1 MKGRNVS
8 KLAVFFFVLAVAAL
22 LCSILI
28 GIRVFWYLEE
38 FILLYGHHE
47 HLSAAFRETAVSS
60 MIAGSL
66 GVLGIGILLILP
78 LDMFRRTNRVQREA
92 EALRKKNLAMEE
104 LNRQTQKL
112 AHHQRLE
119 IIGTLTSSIAHEF
132 NNLLT
137 PIMGNS
143 MMALEQLSSDED
155 EMYDELLGIYSASC
169 KAKEI
174 ISRLSDLSRKNT
186 ETCFRQ
192 VAPDELIRKMV
203 RTAEPARAENVQIN
217 MNLNCWDQRMNANEI
232 QISQMMLNLILNG
245 FHAMEP
251 AGGRLTLST
260 NFDETYIHIQ
270 VADTGCGIPKD
281 IRSKIFEPF
290 FTTKET
296 GKGTGLGLAI
306 VAQVV
311 EDHRG
316 KIRVDSKERSG
327 TTFTVS
333 LPRLHVLPEEPEI

>member
-1 MKGRNVS
+1 MKGRNMS
-8 KLAVFFFVLAVAAL
+8 KAAVIFFLLAVAAL
-22 LCSILI
+22 IVGILT
-28 GIRVFWYLEE
+28 GVWAFWSLEK
-38 FILLYGHHE
+38 FLVLYGHQE
-47 HLSAAFRETAVSS
+47 QLSEAFRETAIAS

-66 GVLGIGILLILP
+66 AVFGIGSLLILSAHM
-78 LDMFRRTNRVQREA
+78 LRRTTRIQREA

-143 MMALEQLSSDED
+143 MMALERLPSDED
-155 EMYDELLGIYSASC
+155 EFYDELLEIYTASC
-169 KAKEI
+169 RAKEI

-192 VAPDELIRKMV
+192 VAPDEVIRKMV
-203 RTAEPARAENVQIN
+203 RTAEPARAENVSVN
-217 MNLNCWDQRMNANEI
+217 MNLNCWDQRLTANEI
-232 QISQMMLNLILNG
+232 QLSQMVLNLILNG

-251 AGGRLTLST
+251 NGGVLTIST
-260 NFDETYIHIQ
+260 SFDETHIHIC
-270 VADTGCGIPKD
+270 VADTGCGIPKE
-281 IRSKIFEPF
+281 IQSKIFEPF

-306 VAQVV
+306 VAQMV
-311 EDHRG
+311 EDHQGR
-316 KIRVDSKERSG
+316 IQVDSKEGSG

-333 LPRLHVLPEEPEI
+333 LPRLHISQEE

>member
-1 MKGRNVS
+1 MNSWNLS
-8 KLAVFFFVLAVAAL
+8 KVVALVLLLASSAL
-22 LCSILI
+22 LAGILF
-28 GIRVFWYLEE
+28 GVHVWGHFEE
-38 FILLYGHHE
+38 IIPLYSHHGE
-47 HLSAAFRETAVSS
+47 LQEAFRETALYS
-60 MIAGSL
+60 MISGSL
-66 GVLGIGILLILP
+66 LVLGIGMLVLLSMHML
-78 LDMFRRTNRVQREA
+78 RRSTRIQREA
-92 EALRKKNLAMEE
+92 EILRKKNQAMEE
-104 LNRQTQKL
+104 LNRKTRQL

-143 MMALEQLSSDED
+143 MMALEKLPSDED
-155 EMYDELLGIYSASC
+155 ELYDELLEIYSTSC

-203 RTAEPARAENVQIN
+203 RTAEPARAKNVQVN
-217 MNLNCWDQRMNANEI
+217 MNLNCWDQRLTANEI
-232 QISQMMLNLILNG
+232 QLSQMVLNLILNG

-251 AGGRLTLST
+251 EGGTLTLTT
-260 NFDETYIHIQ
+260 NLDETHIHIQ
-270 VADTGCGIPKD
+270 ISDTGCGIPRE
-281 IRSKIFEPF
+281 IQTKIFEPF
-290 FTTKET
+290 FTTKEA

-306 VAQVV
+306 VAQVL

-316 KIRVDSKERSG
+316 KIRVESAKGRG

-333 LPRLHVLPEEPEI
+333 LPRQHVPVEE

>member
-1 MKGRNVS
+1 MKDRNVS
-8 KLAVFFFVLAVAAL
+8 KRMVLLILLAGSLLLGGILAGVRVFRLSGQFAL
-22 LCSILI
+22 LF
-28 GIRVFWYLEE
+28 GYHEV
-38 FILLYGHHE
+38 LLR
-47 HLSAAFRETAVSS
+47 AFRETAVC
-60 MIAGSL
+60 SL
-66 GVLGIGILLILP
+66 ISGILVVLGIGLLLISL
-78 LDMFRRTNRVQREA
+78 LHMLHRTTRIRREE
-92 EALRKKNLAMEE
+92 EALWKRNQAMEE
-104 LNRQTQKL
+104 LNRQTQRL

-143 MMALEQLSSDED
+143 MMALEKLPSDED
-155 EMYDELLGIYSASC
+155 ALYDELLEIYAASC

-192 VAPDELIRKMV
+192 TAPDELIRKMV

-217 MNLNCWDQRMNANEI
+217 MNLNCWDQRLTANEI
-232 QISQMMLNLILNG
+232 QLSQLILNLILNG

-251 AGGRLTLST
+251 EGGTLTLATS
-260 NFDETYIHIQ
+260 FDETHIHIRIT
-270 VADTGCGIPKD
+270 DTGCGIARD
-281 IRSKIFEPF
+281 IQTRIFEPF
-290 FTTKET
+290 FTTKEA

-311 EDHRG
+311 EDHQG
-316 KIRVDSKERSG
+316 KIRVESKPGKG

-333 LPRLHVLPEEPEI
+333 LPRLHVRLEK

>member
-8 KLAVFFFVLAVAAL
+8 KVAVFVFLLAVSFLGGG
-22 LCSILI
+22 ILVSA
-28 GIRVFWYLEE
+28 RVFRRFEE
-38 FILLYGHHE
+38 YVVLYGHYDA
-47 HLSAAFRETAVSS
+47 LSDALRETAVYS
-60 MIAGSL
+60 MLAGSL
-66 GVLGIGILLILP
+66 MVFGIGLLL
-78 LDMFRRTNRVQREA
+78 LSLHMLRRTTKIQREA
-92 EALRKKNLAMEE
+92 AALRMKNQAMEE

-143 MMALEQLSSDED
+143 MMALEKLPSDED
-155 EMYDELLGIYSASC
+155 ELYDELLEIYSASC

-186 ETCFRQ
+186 ENCFRQ
-192 VAPDELIRKMV
+192 IAPDELIRKMV
-203 RTAEPARAENVQIN
+203 RTAEPARSENIQIN
-217 MNLNCWDQRMNANEI
+217 MNLNCWDQRLTANEI
-232 QISQMMLNLILNG
+232 QLSQLILNLILNA

-251 AGGRLTLST
+251 NGGILTLAT
-260 NFDETYIHIQ
+260 NFDETHIHIQ
-270 VADTGCGIPKD
+270 VADTGCGIAKE
-281 IRSKIFEPF
+281 IQSKIFEPF
-290 FTTKET
+290 FTTKEA

-311 EDHRG
+311 EDHQG
-316 KIRVDSKERSG
+316 KIRVESKAGNG

-333 LPRLHVLPEEPEI
+333 LPRLHVPLEE

>member
-1 MKGRNVS
+1 MKSWNLSRIVTLILL
-8 KLAVFFFVLAVAAL
+8 LAVSAL
-22 LCSILI
+22 LV
-28 GIRVFWYLEE
+28 G
-38 FILLYGHHE
+38 ILLGIHVLGHFE
-47 HLSAAFRETAVSS
+47 EYFPLYSQDGELQSAFQKTALYS

-66 GVLGIGILLILP
+66 IVFGIGMLVLLSLHM
-78 LDMFRRTNRVQREA
+78 LRRSTRIQREA
-92 EALRKKNLAMEE
+92 EILRKKHQALED

-143 MMALEQLSSDED
+143 MMALEKLPSVE
-155 EMYDELLGIYSASC
+155 EELYDELLEIYAASC

-174 ISRLSDLSRKNT
+174 ISRLSDLSRKNS

-192 VAPDELIRKMV
+192 VAPDEVIRKMV

-217 MNLNCWDQRMNANEI
+217 MNLNCWDQRLMANEI
-232 QISQMMLNLILNG
+232 QLSQMILNLILNG

-251 AGGRLTLST
+251 DGGILTLST
-260 NFDETYIHIQ
+260 NFDETDIHIQ
-270 VADTGCGIPKD
+270 IADTGCGIPKE
-281 IRSKIFEPF
+281 IQPKIFEPF

-306 VAQVV
+306 VAQMV
-311 EDHRG
+311 EDHEG
-316 KIRVDSKERSG
+316 KIRVESKPGTG

-333 LPRLHVLPEEPEI
+333 LPRAPVPMEQ

>member
-8 KLAVFFFVLAVAAL
+8 RLAVLFFLLAVMSL
-22 LCSILI
+22 VCGVLI
-28 GIRVFWYLEE
+28 GLQVFGYLQA
-38 FILLYGHHE
+38 FILEYGHHE
-47 HLSAAFRETAVSS
+47 ELSQAFRETAVSS
-60 MIAGSL
+60 MLAGSL
-66 GVLGIGILLILP
+66 IVLGIGILLILA
-78 LDMFRRTNRVQREA
+78 LHMLRSTTRIRKEA
-92 EALRKKNLAMEE
+92 EALRKKNEAMEE
-104 LNRQTQKL
+104 LNRQTRKL

-143 MMALEQLSSDED
+143 MMALERLPSDED
-155 EMYDELLGIYSASC
+155 ELYDELLEIYSASC

-192 VAPDELIRKMV
+192 VAPDEVIRKMI

-217 MNLNCWDQRMNANEI
+217 MNLNCWDQRLTANEI
-232 QISQMMLNLILNG
+232 QLSQMVLNLILNA

-251 AGGRLTLST
+251 AGGTLTLT
-260 NFDETYIHIQ
+260 TGFDDQNIEIRIS
-270 VADTGCGIPKD
+270 DTGCGIARE
-281 IRSKIFEPF
+281 IQSKIFEPF
-290 FTTKET
+290 FTTKEA

-311 EDHRG
+311 EDHQG
-316 KIRVDSKERSG
+316 KIRVESKEGSG
-327 TTFTVS
+327 TTFAVS
-333 LPRLHVLPEEPEI
+333 LPRLHMPETE

>member
-1 MKGRNVS
+1 MKGRKLS
-8 KLAVFFFVLAVAAL
+8 KSVIFAFLLALFALFGGVLFGFWVFRHFDA
-22 LCSILI
+22 
-28 GIRVFWYLEE
+28 
-38 FILLYGHHE
+38 FILLYGHRAE
-47 HLSAAFRETAVSS
+47 LSAAFHETVVYS
-60 MIAGSL
+60 MISGIL
-66 GVLGIGILLILP
+66 VVLGIGILLLVS
-78 LDMFRRTNRVQREA
+78 LHMFWSTTKVHRDVEM
-92 EALRKKNLAMEE
+92 LRKRNQTMEE

-143 MMALEQLSSDED
+143 MMALEKLPSDED
-155 EMYDELLGIYSASC
+155 ELYDELLEIYSASC

-174 ISRLSDLSRKNT
+174 ISRLSDLSRKNP

-203 RTAEPARAENVQIN
+203 KTAEPARAENVQIN
-217 MNLNCWDQRMNANEI
+217 MNLNCWDQRLTANEI
-232 QISQMMLNLILNG
+232 QISQLVLNLILNG

-251 AGGRLTLST
+251 LGGILTLTT
-260 NFDETYIHIQ
+260 NFDEDNIHIQ
-270 VADTGCGIPKD
+270 VSDTGCGIAKEIQP
-281 IRSKIFEPF
+281 KIFEPF

-296 GKGTGLGLAI
+296 GKVTGLGLAI

-311 EDHRG
+311 EDHMG
-316 KIRVDSKERSG
+316 KIQVESKEGHG

-333 LPRLHVLPEEPEI
+333 LPRMRTPSEE

>member
-1 MKGRNVS
+1 MKSRSAS
-8 KLAVFFFVLAVAAL
+8 KIVTIILLLAAFLLLGGILMGERLIASFDEFGQQYGYHGAL
-22 LCSILI
+22 LD
-28 GIRVFWYLEE
+28 
-38 FILLYGHHE
+38 LYRDIAA
-47 HLSAAFRETAVSS
+47 SAAFF
-60 MIAGSL
+60 AGL
-66 GVLGIGILLILP
+66 TVLGLGLLVILCIH
-78 LDMFRRTNRVQREA
+78 MHQRTSRVQREA
-92 EALRKKNLAMEE
+92 EALRRKNQAMEE
-104 LNRQTQKL
+104 LNRQTRQL

-143 MMALEQLSSDED
+143 MMALERLPSDED
-155 EMYDELLGIYSASC
+155 ELYDELLEIYTASTR
-169 KAKEI
+169 AKEI

-186 ETCFRQ
+186 ETSFRQ

-203 RTAEPARAENVQIN
+203 RTAEPARANNVQIN
-217 MNLNCWDQRMNANEI
+217 MNLNCWDQRLTANEI
-232 QISQMMLNLILNG
+232 QLSQMVLNLILNG

-251 AGGRLTLST
+251 DGGILTLTT
-260 NFDETYIHIQ
+260 NFDETHIHIQ
-270 VADTGCGIPKD
+270 IDDTGCGIAKD
-281 IRSKIFEPF
+281 IQPKIFEPF

-311 EDHRG
+311 EDHQG
-316 KIRVDSKERSG
+316 TIRVESKEEKG

-333 LPRLHVLPEEPEI
+333 LPRMHIPMEQ

>member
-1 MKGRNVS
+1 MKDRNVS
-8 KLAVFFFVLAVAAL
+8 KVAVLCLLTAVLFLLGGILLGSRVFLAFEQFAVLYGYHGAL
-22 LCSILI
+22 L
-28 GIRVFWYLEE
+28 GT
-38 FILLYGHHE
+38 
-47 HLSAAFRETAVSS
+47 FRE
-60 MIAGSL
+60 IAIFAGASGGLVVL
-66 GVLGIGILLILP
+66 GVLSLLILV
-78 LDMFRRTNRVQREA
+78 LHMMRRSTRIQREA
-92 EALRKKNLAMEE
+92 EILRRKNKAAED
-104 LNRQTQKL
+104 LNRQRQKL

-143 MMALEQLSSDED
+143 IMALERLPSDED
-155 EMYDELLGIYSASC
+155 EMYDELLEIYSASC

-186 ETCFRQ
+186 ETCFRP

-203 RTAEPARAENVQIN
+203 RTAEPARGDNVQIN
-217 MNLNCWDQRMNANEI
+217 MNLNCWDQRLSANEI
-232 QISQMMLNLILNG
+232 QLSQMILNLILNG

-251 AGGRLTLST
+251 DGGVLTLST
-260 NFDETYIHIQ
+260 NLDETHIHIEIS
-270 VADTGCGIPKD
+270 DTGCGIPKE
-281 IRSKIFEPF
+281 IQPKIFEPF

-316 KIRVDSKERSG
+316 KIRMESKTGSC

-333 LPRLHVLPEEPEI
+333 LPRQHVPIEN

>member
-8 KLAVFFFVLAVAAL
+8 KVVAFFVLLAVSAL
-22 LCSILI
+22 LGGVLL
-28 GIRVFWYLEE
+28 GIWVFRYLEE
-38 FILLYGHHE
+38 FILLYGHHV
-47 HLSAAFRETAVSS
+47 HLSEAFRETAVAS
-60 MIAGSL
+60 MISASL
-66 GVLGIGILLILP
+66 VVWGIGILLILS
-78 LDMFRRTNRVQREA
+78 LHMLRRTTRIQREA
-92 EALRKKNLAMEE
+92 EVLRKKNQAMEE
-104 LNRQTQKL
+104 LNRQTQRL

-143 MMALEQLSSDED
+143 LMALEKLPSDED
-155 EMYDELLGIYSASC
+155 ELYDELLEIYSASC

-174 ISRLSDLSRKNT
+174 ISRLSDLSRKNS
-186 ETCFRQ
+186 ENSFRQ
-192 VAPDELIRKMV
+192 VSPDELIRKMV

-217 MNLNCWDQRMNANEI
+217 MNLNCWDQRLTANEI
-232 QISQMMLNLILNG
+232 QLSQILLNLILNA

-251 AGGRLTLST
+251 GGGTLTLST
-260 NFDETYIHIQ
+260 NFDENHIHIQ
-270 VADTGCGIPKD
+270 VSDTGCGIPKE
-281 IRSKIFEPF
+281 IQQKIFEPF

-306 VAQVV
+306 VAQMV

-316 KIRVDSKERSG
+316 KIRVESKEGSG

-333 LPRLHVLPEEPEI
+333 LPRLHVPVEE

>member
-1 MKGRNVS
+1 MKSRNSTIITAVVCLVAFSLFLMGVS
-8 KLAVFFFVLAVAAL
+8 FGV
-22 LCSILI
+22 
-28 GIRVFWYLEE
+28 RVFRAFEE
-38 FILLYGHHE
+38 HILQYGHHE
-47 HLSAAFRETAVSS
+47 ELFVVFQDTAVTS
-60 MIAGSL
+60 MFAGSFV
-66 GVLGIGILLILP
+66 VLGIGIIVLVFLHML
-78 LDMFRRTNRVQREA
+78 RRTARIQLDA
-92 EALRKKNLAMEE
+92 EALRRKNMAMEE

-132 NNLLT
+132 NNLLV

-143 MMALEQLSSDED
+143 LMAMEKLPSDED
-155 EMYDELLGIYSASC
+155 ELYDELLEIYTASC

-186 ETCFRQ
+186 ENCFQ
-192 VAPDELIRKMV
+192 SVAPDELVRKMI
-203 RTAEPARAENVQIN
+203 RTAEPARAESIQIN
-217 MNLNCWDQRMNANEI
+217 MNLNCWDQRLTANEI
-232 QISQMMLNLILNG
+232 QLSQLILNLILNG

-251 AGGRLTLST
+251 DGGILTLTT
-260 NFDETYIHIQ
+260 NFDETHIHLQ
-270 VADTGCGIPKD
+270 VADTGCGIPKE
-281 IRSKIFEPF
+281 IQSRIFEPF

-306 VAQVV
+306 AAQVV

-316 KIRVDSKERSG
+316 KIRVDSKAGQG

-333 LPRLHVLPEEPEI
+333 LPRIHVPSEEI